1 MYYYNPTTQIKLDRV
16 ALKNELSCSF
26 PDGAEQIGDWHLL
39 HNGPA
44 PETIPG
50 QSVTPGPIECV
61 DGRYI
66 QTYVAIGNLETCR
79 SAKLEI
85 LSEAHRQAEET
96 GVLTP
101 TGLDFPVDATPRA
114 KRDIDGLVEWLQS
127 TGETTAMFCG
137 ADDILHP
144 VTLSD
149 VQVMQIALI
158 ERAQTLYGLK
168 WQLREAINNAQT
180 IEALNA
186 IEISF

>member
-1 MYYYNPTTQIKLDRV
+1 MYYYNPVTQVKLDRV

-50 QSVTPGPIECV
+50 QSIAPGPIECV

-66 QTYVAIGNLETCR
+66 QTYIVTGNLETCR
-79 SAKLEI
+79 AAKLEI
-85 LSEAHRQAEET
+85 LTEAHRQAEET

-101 TGLDFPVDATPRA
+101 PGLDFPIDATPRA
-114 KRDIDGLVEWLQS
+114 KRDIDGLIEWLES
-127 TGETTAMFCG
+127 TGETSTMFCG
-137 ADDILHP
+137 ADDVLHP
-144 VTLSD
+144 VSLAD
-149 VQVMQIALI
+149 VQAMQIALI
-158 ERAQTLYGLK
+158 EHAQTLYGRK
-168 WQLREAINNAQT
+168 WQLRAEINAAQT
-180 IEALNA
+180 FDELKA